1 MLECELATGPIIVTQ
16 RGRQQCV
23 PVMSEGEKRA
33 VQSRK
38 KSCRLNL
45 RVWCN
50 LWSYSTSNI
59 LKLEL
64 LSII

>member
-23 PVMSEGEKRA
+23 PVITEGEKQA
-33 VQSRK
+33 VRSRK
-38 KSCRLNL
+38 KSRRLNICI
-45 RVWCN
+45 WYN

-64 LSII
+64 FSII